1 MRKKRLAR
9 LTARCR
15 DVLVLQEQGRFS
27 VLDIA
32 SNFSMH
38 KSNRTFDIS
47 IYVSEIDFRLINISE
62 IEVSSNRYIGN
73 RSFE

>member
-38 KSNRTFDIS
+38 KNNRTFDIS
-47 IYVSEIDFRLINISE
+47 TYVSEIDFRLINISE